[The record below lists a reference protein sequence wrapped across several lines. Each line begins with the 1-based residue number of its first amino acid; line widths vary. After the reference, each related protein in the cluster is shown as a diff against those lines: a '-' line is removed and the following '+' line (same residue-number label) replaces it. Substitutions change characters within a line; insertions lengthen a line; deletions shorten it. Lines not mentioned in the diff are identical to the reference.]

1 MTYMDAAGIFGA
13 TLTLILH
20 YVQVKNKDPTKDLTF
35 KELQNSHVLPISKE
49 LSGKIQNKFGDLEV
63 INLFV
68 LKIKVESLGLPIK
81 RSDLTEPIELSFDKE
96 FLECTCIENPK
107 HIDVV
112 LSCSDDNKKEYCSF
126 NLMTPH
132 DYFTLQFV
140 SLQKLSTPRVNFR
153 VDGLSKVD
161 FVSRSNRDRS
171 FSKMLINHKMI
182 KKIAIL
188 VMAVVFFGALFGFF

>member
-1 MTYMDAAGIFGA
+1 MTYMDVIGVFGA

-20 YVQVKNKDPTKDLTF
+20 YLQRKNKDLTKDLTF
-35 KELQNSHVLPISKE
+35 QELQNSHVLSVSKE
-49 LSGKIQNKFGDLEV
+49 LSDKIQKKFGDLEA

-68 LKIKVESLGLPIK
+68 LKIKVENPGLPIK
-81 RSDLTEPIELSFDKE
+81 RSDLTEPIEFSFDKE

-107 HIDVV
+107 HIGVA
-112 LSCSDDNKKEYCSF
+112 LSCSDDSKTEYCNF

-140 SLQKLSTPRVNFR
+140 SLQKLSTPLINFR
-153 VDGLSKVD
+153 IDGLSKVD
-161 FVSRSNRDRS
+161 IVSSSGRDRS
-171 FSKMLINHKMI
+171 FSKVSTNHQMI

-188 VMAVVFFGALFGFF
+188 VTVVIFFGALFGFF